1 VIEMLRLIAFVQ
13 LLLVVLYLGRIGLV
27 GVFLATL
34 CLMVLY
40 LWVTKRSLDKI
51 HTPLKYEDMPWLYDS
66 VARMANRAKIKTPKV
81 YILEDYIPNA
91 YSFKDSIVLSLG
103 LFEVLQENEILGVVA
118 HEIGHI
124 KNKDTLLFPLISYG
138 RYWMITLSMLTLFS
152 FNLRAILVSLILLL
166 AYEHQRVRFFK
177 KREFMA
183 DKAALYVLERP
194 FDLKDALEELSYYE
208 DLRIKVKENVL
219 PGIEPK
225 IERKQKKVFME
236 MHPPYDERIWKIMVE
251 AAALDLM
258 GKLN

>member
-1 VIEMLRLIAFVQ
+1 MLRFIASAQ
-13 LLLVVLYLGRIGLV
+13 LLLVVLYLGHIGLL

-34 CLMVLY
+34 CLLLLY
-40 LWVTKRSLDKI
+40 LWVTKKSVNKI

-66 VARMANRAKIKTPKV
+66 VARMANRARIKTPKV

-124 KNKDTLLFPLISYG
+124 KNRDTLLFPLISYG
-138 RYWMITLSMLTLFS
+138 RYWMLTLSLLTFVSFDLKVILPSLF
-152 FNLRAILVSLILLL
+152 LLL
-166 AYEHQRVRFFK
+166 AYEQQRVKFFK

-183 DKAALYVLERP
+183 DEAALYVLERP

-225 IERKQKKVFME
+225 IERKQKKAFME
-236 MHPPYDERIWKIMVE
+236 THPPYDERIWKIIVE
-251 AAALDLM
+251 TAALDLM
-258 GKLN
+258 GKMN

>member
-1 VIEMLRLIAFVQ
+1 MMLQ
-13 LLLVVLYLGRIGLV
+13 
-27 GVFLATL
+27 
-34 CLMVLY
+34 
-40 LWVTKRSLDKI
+40 
-51 HTPLKYEDMPWLYDS
+51 
-66 VARMANRAKIKTPKV
+66 IKTPKV

-166 AYEHQRVRFFK
+166 AYERQRVRFFK

-183 DKAALYVLERP
+183 DEAALYVLERP

-208 DLRIKVKENVL
+208 D
-219 PGIEPK
+219 
-225 IERKQKKVFME
+225 FWF
-236 MHPPYDERIWKIMVE
+236 DSW
-251 AAALDLM
+251 
-258 GKLN
+258 